1 MARGL
6 PPGMP
11 YGVMAGGRVMGG
23 HPGMGGPG
31 MGYMPTMVHP
41 GMPHMGVPGYPGMP
55 MAPGMGAGMMPPM
68 GPRGYQQVGEGG
80 MPVPLPNIMGTEF
93 DVQTSKRVVVLNLPW
108 STTWQALKEFF
119 SGSGNI
125 VRADI
130 ALDESGRS
138 RGYGTV
144 KFSTEEEASRAIATY
159 NGADFEGR
167 IITVRMDK
175 FQN

>member
-1 MARGL
+1 M
-6 PPGMP
+6 
-11 YGVMAGGRVMGG
+11 MAGGGVMGG
-23 HPGMGGPG
+23 HPGMPPPG
-31 MGYMPTMVHP
+31 MGYMPPMVHP
-41 GMPHMGVPGYPGMP
+41 GMPPMGVPGYPGMP

-68 GPRGYQQVGEGG
+68 GPGGQVGTGE
-80 MPVPLPNIMGTEF
+80 MPVPLPIITGSESG
-93 DVQTSKRVVVLNLPW
+93 VQNGKRVVVLNLPW

-119 SGSGNI
+119 SGLGNI

-138 RGYGTV
+138 KGYGTV
-144 KFSTEEEASRAIATY
+144 KFNTGEEASRAIATL